1 MQPNKNRK
9 QRQLR
14 IEMPKDPASY
24 ANAVMISNTSS
35 NSEIIFDFM
44 QIMPNDPR
52 ARVQNRIVMTPTHAK
67 MFLNALKQNLDRFEA
82 KYGEIELPKG
92 PPTLA
97 DQLFGGVATPDADGN
112 IRADDESDDDDD
124 E

>member
-1 MQPNKNRK
+1 MQPNQNRK

-14 IEMPKDPASY
+14 LEMPKDPATYS
-24 ANAVMISNTSS
+24 NAVMISNTAS
-35 NSEIIFDFM
+35 NTEIIFDFM

-67 MFLNALKQNLDRFEA
+67 MFMNALKQNLDRFEA
-82 KYGEIELPKG
+82 KNGEIKLPQG

-97 DQLFGGVATPDADGN
+97 DQLFSGIATPDADGN
-112 IRADDESDDDDD
+112 IRGDEEGDDHDDQ
-124 E
+124 